1 MAKYETRLSMIVQV
15 EATSDSEAEVIL
27 NQWLDLVAE
36 EFPRYPNVEWNDVDY
51 NLSMVTE

>member
-51 NLSMVTE
+51 NLSMVSE

>member
-36 EFPRYPNVEWNDVDY
+36 EFPRYPSVEWNDVDY
-51 NLSMVTE
+51 NLSMVSE